1 MSTLLTA
8 IKSRLAELERTV
20 VGVKRAYTDAP
31 SSLPHADLPI
41 FLNFTGPATF
51 TKIGETLGEET
62 RTFFA
67 RLYVKPIL
75 GGIDGEAEAAA
86 TEYLAAARDVLLSHP
101 SMGKSVAGSPISFVE
116 RVEYL
121 GDGGVMVM
129 PFANE
134 NFVGSEFRV
143 TITTIV
149 PVTIAKFD

>member
-1 MSTLLTA
+1 MTSLLTT
-8 IKSRLAELERTV
+8 IKSRLAELERIV

-41 FLNFTGPATF
+41 FLNFVGPATF
-51 TKIGETLGEET
+51 TKLGETLGEET
-62 RTFFA
+62 RTFFL
-67 RLYVKPIL
+67 RLYVKPIQ

-86 TEYLAAARDVLLSHP
+86 VGFLAAARDVFLLHP
-101 SMGKSVAGSPISFVE
+101 SMGKGVAGSPLAFVE
-116 RVEYL
+116 RAEYL

-134 NFVGSEFRV
+134 NFVGSEFRI
-143 TITTIV
+143 TITTVV